1 MAVVRW
7 RVVGVASPPDELG
20 GVYTRGLATLAAAA
34 IELGGTE
41 LLAAERAAQE
51 LVAAEPLG
59 EGATALLMSTAMGP
73 TRGDLVLQAGLELLS
88 EAEIAGVS
96 HERLLELRDVVAE
109 QVEAADDREHVAA
122 VRRHNAKHW
131 RERFTSLGL

>member
-59 EGATALLMSTAMGP
+59 EGATALLMRALDIHEALTHF
-73 TRGDLVLQAGLELLS
+73 REL
-88 EAEIAGVS
+88 AEGID
-96 HERLLELRDVVAE
+96 RRDPRA
-109 QVEAADDREHVAA
+109 
-122 VRRHNAKHW
+122 
-131 RERFTSLGL
+131 LPPG